1 MTIPL
6 QIVFRDIPQS
16 DAIEAE
22 IRKRAAKLEQA
33 SQKITSCRVTVEAA
47 GRHKQQGV
55 QRGVHIDVKFP
66 RGEVAV
72 TRHHADEDLYVA
84 IRDAF
89 DAVRR
94 KMEEHVRREQGEVKT
109 HPEPLHGRVVRLN
122 DEGFGFIEDAAGQE
136 FYFSRDNVAAPD
148 FDQLAIGT
156 EVQFLEATGSEGLQA
171 RRVTAG
177 KHRFG

>member
-6 QIVFRDIPQS
+6 QIVFRDIPRS

-22 IRKRAAKLEQA
+22 IHKRASKLEQA

-47 GRHKQQGV
+47 GRHKHQGV
-55 QRGVHIDVKFP
+55 QRGVHIDLKMP

-94 KMEEHVRREQGEVKT
+94 KLEEHVRREQGVVKT
-109 HPEPLHGRVVRLN
+109 HAEPVHGRIARLN
-122 DEGFGFIEDAAGQE
+122 DEGYGFIEDSQGRE
-136 FYFSRDNVAAPD
+136 FYFARDNVSAPE
-148 FDQLAIGT
+148 FEQLEVGA
-156 EVQFLEATGSEGLQA
+156 EVQFLEADGNEGLQA

>member
-6 QIVFRDIPQS
+6 HIVFRDIPQS

-33 SQKITSCRVTVEAA
+33 TQKITSCRVTVEAA

-55 QRGVHIDVKFP
+55 QRGVHIDVRFP

-72 TRHHADEDLYVA
+72 THHADEDLYVA

-94 KMEEHVRREQGEVKT
+94 KLAEHVRREHGEVKT
-109 HPEPLHGRVVRLN
+109 HPQLLHGRVVRLN
-122 DEGFGFIEDAAGQE
+122 PEGFGFLEDAEGRE
-136 FYFSRDNVAAPD
+136 FYFARDNVADPG
-148 FDQLAIGT
+148 FDQLETGT
-156 EVQFLEATGSEGLQA
+156 EVQFLEAGGGEGLQA